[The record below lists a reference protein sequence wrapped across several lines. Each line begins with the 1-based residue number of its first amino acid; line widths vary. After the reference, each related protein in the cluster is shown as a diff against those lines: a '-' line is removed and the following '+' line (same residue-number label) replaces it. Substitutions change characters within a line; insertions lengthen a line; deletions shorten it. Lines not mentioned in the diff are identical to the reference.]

1 MKSHIYIRLS
11 LMMFLQYFV
20 WGAWYVTVGIY
31 MAEIGMGKS
40 IYWAYTVGPIAALV
54 SPFFLGMVADRF
66 FATEKVLGTLHL
78 LGGVFMLLAPL
89 VAAETGSVWLFIL
102 MLLLHMLC
110 YTPTMGLTN
119 TLTFHQITSQE
130 KQFPVIRVFGTIGW
144 IVAGILISKLGAE
157 ATSTPL
163 WIAGGGSLV
172 LGLFSFTLP
181 HTPPPAA
188 GKSVSWREVVG
199 LDALRKLSSK
209 SFNVFLL
216 CSLLICVP
224 LAAYYSYAGNFV
236 AHLGIGEPAFKMT
249 FGQMSET
256 FFLFVMPFFF
266 VRLGFKW
273 MMLIGMFA
281 WVLRYV
287 LFAYAAV
294 DVNLWM
300 IMTGIIFHGICY
312 DFFFVTGQIYVDRK
326 STPAIRGQAQGLLV
340 MAMFGVGSLIGSVAT
355 GKWFNHTIDL
365 ESSAAQP
372 WYTFWM
378 APAIFAAAVMVLFA
392 VLFKN
397 DLKPEHEVEA
407 RGGEGERV

>member
-1 MKSHIYIRLS
+1 MKTDIYIRLS

-31 MAEIGMGKS
+31 MAEIGMGDS
-40 IYWAYTVGPIAALV
+40 IYWAYTVGPIVALI

-78 LGGVFMLLAPL
+78 IGGIFMLCAPR
-89 VAAETGSVWLFIL
+89 VAATGSVVLFIL
-102 MLLLHMLC
+102 MLLMHMLC

-119 TLTFHQITSQE
+119 TLTFHQVTNQE

-144 IVAGILISKLGAE
+144 IVAGILISKLDAE
-157 ATSTPL
+157 ATPIPL
-163 WIAGGGSLV
+163 WIAGGGGLL

-188 GKSVSWREVVG
+188 GKSVSAREVLG
-199 LDALRKLSSK
+199 IDAFRELSGK
-209 SFNVFLL
+209 SFNVFLA
-216 CSLLICVP
+216 CSLLICIP
-224 LAAYYSYAGNFV
+224 LAAYYTYAGNFV
-236 AHLGIGEPAFKMT
+236 DELKIDEPAFKMT

-273 MMLIGMFA
+273 MMLVGMFA
-281 WVLRYV
+281 WALRYV
-287 LFAYAAV
+287 LFAYAAA
-294 DVNLWM
+294 DATLWM
-300 IMTGIIFHGICY
+300 IMTAIILHGICY

-326 STPAIRGQAQGLLV
+326 STPEIRGQAQGLLV
-340 MAMFGVGSLIGSVAT
+340 MAMFGFGSLIGAVAT
-355 GKWFNHTIDL
+355 GIWFNHTIDL
-365 ESSAAQP
+365 ESEAAQP

-378 APAIFAAAVMVLFA
+378 APAIFAAVVMVIFA
-392 VLFKN
+392 IFFNN
-397 DLKPEHEVEA
+397 DVKSEA
-407 RGGEGERV
+407 KGE